1 MGSLLL
7 FTRGR
12 WKSTSTKI
20 IGLLR
25 ETKNRWECRVPLTPE
40 NIKELKAEWKDN
52 LEFQVQPSRKRI
64 FQDDEYVKVNGML

>member
-7 FTRGR
+7 CR
-12 WKSTSTKI
+12 WRSTSTKI

-40 NIKELKAEWKDN
+40 NVKELKREWGN
-52 LEFQVQPSRKRI
+52 QLEFQVQPSLKRI
-64 FQDDEYVKVNGML
+64 FQDDEYIQVIIRS